1 MGTILLYKSERM
13 QYNDIVHEK
22 KDVPAAELYGAEHL
36 LRLFVTLPELIAN
49 TNMDSQSVS
58 ALRENIEDF
67 VR

>member
-1 MGTILLYKSERM
+1 M